1 MLEVSL
7 FHALSRRF
15 QIFKLC
21 YLCSI
26 EMMEVTAGA
35 RTAKEHESHF
45 QKVLKTVFL
54 VLVWVCLVS
63 QLYYCLFR
71 VFFLSLAGDK
81 VDIHI

>member
-1 MLEVSL
+1 
-7 FHALSRRF
+7 
-15 QIFKLC
+15 
-21 YLCSI
+21 
-26 EMMEVTAGA
+26 MMEVTAGA